1 MPKVNVVQRKLGMIT
16 DSSGLPCDTLIQ
28 VLA

>member
-1 MPKVNVVQRKLGMIT
+1 MPQVNVAQRKLGMIT
-16 DSSGLPCDTLIQ
+16 DSSGVPCGTLIQ